1 MAKVKEGDRVRV
13 VERAVTEQDRK
24 TSTYFDHMKGLTG
37 TVANVYGPDEVAV
50 KVDLDALQRV
60 PREVHDQATAKMR
73 EKFLANAPEEA
84 RKSLTKEELEFVPHS
99 VVLVRSADLERI

>member
-13 VERAVTEQDRK
+13 VDRPVTEQDRK
-24 TSTYFDHMKGLTG
+24 ANIYFDHMKGLTG

-50 KVDLDALQRV
+50 KVDLESLQRV
-60 PREVHDQATAKMR
+60 SREVHDMATVRMR

-99 VVLVRSADLERI
+99 VILVRQDDLEKV